1 MTQKNIIIVGAGG
14 FGKEVAHSLQSLD
27 EFNVIGFADDTID
40 KDEKIIYHYYVKLSI
55 DELINFNEEL
65 CIAIAIS
72 DPIARQ
78 QVYSKLS
85 INARFSFPNIIA
97 KGLNIDTSVTLGQ
110 GNIIM
115 HGHLQTC
122 NIKIGDFNFFNGG
135 SGLGHDVIIGNFNTF
150 GPRSFIAGNV
160 RIGNY
165 NFFALNSS
173 VLAGI
178 TIGDKV
184 RLLVSSTLFKNP
196 KDNQNYYGSPATK
209 FLTLS

>member
-1 MTQKNIIIVGAGG
+1 MRNIFIEELILATKKNKNIFLVVNDLGY
-14 FGKEVAHSLQSLD
+14 
-27 EFNVIGFADDTID
+27 NVIESF
-40 KDEKIIYHYYVKLSI
+40 KNKFPKNV
-55 DELINFNEEL
+55 INAGVSEQSMMGYAAGLAASGKQVF
-65 CIAIAIS
+65 
-72 DPIARQ
+72 
-78 QVYSKLS
+78 VYS
-85 INARFSFPNIIA
+85 
-97 KGLNIDTSVTLGQ
+97 
-110 GNIIM
+110 
-115 HGHLQTC
+115 
-122 NIKIGDFNFFNGG
+122 
-135 SGLGHDVIIGNFNTF
+135 IGNFNTF

-160 RIGNY
+160 SIGNY